1 MLGVPASDRRHL
13 LFPTL
18 CRPHCGSG
26 WVVIRQLTDPLF
38 PRQLVPLVVFFIFIG
53 GLAFVGYQIYLGVNK
68 IQAQATKNIGNK
80 NITFTKDGMRV
91 NVKEVKNEKY
101 VDATQKVF
109 VDVWNQHANNI
120 GLDEQRKRYVQ
131 DSPLPALYIM
141 VHILASSQFCQVC
154 NVWARG

>member
-1 MLGVPASDRRHL
+1 M
-13 LFPTL
+13 
-18 CRPHCGSG
+18 SG
-26 WVVIRQLTDPLF
+26 RSLIG
-38 PRQLVPLVVFFIFIG
+38 QLVPLVVLFMVIG
-53 GLAFVGYQIYLGVNK
+53 GLAFVGYQIYLSVNK

-120 GLDEQRKRYVQ
+120 GLDEQRKRLRDDVSSSTARPWGYHPAC
-131 DSPLPALYIM
+131 DLPPLTR
-141 VHILASSQFCQVC
+141 HISRCTDTCKRATTASC
-154 NVWARG
+154 AI